1 MTPSLLL
8 RRSCSDPPGM
18 VLYYQWGDQAHGE
31 HTMREKLHDVIHY
44 VTGEILLEECWPVDV
59 AIFLKRNPDLS
70 LHHVDQNEPTQRMPD
85 GGKVDDVWV
94 NGGWD
99 PNTVG
104 LYV

>member
-1 MTPSLLL
+1 
-8 RRSCSDPPGM
+8 
-18 VLYYQWGDQAHGE
+18 
-31 HTMREKLHDVIHY
+31 MREKLHDVIHY

-85 GGKVDDVWV
+85 GGKVVVVWDI
-94 NGGWD
+94 GGWD

>member
-1 MTPSLLL
+1 
-8 RRSCSDPPGM
+8 
-18 VLYYQWGDQAHGE
+18 
-31 HTMREKLHDVIHY
+31 MRDKLHDVIHFQ
-44 VTGEILLEECWPVDV
+44 TGEILLEERWPVDV
-59 AIFLKRNPDLS
+59 AIFLKRNPNLS
-70 LHHVDQNEPTQRMPD
+70 INHVEQNEPTQRMPD